1 MKMPGK
7 EVEEDTFREKDP
19 LEAIPETQVR
29 ETVLQEEVRIMVRLQ
44 AEGDIICRM
53 EK

>member
-1 MKMPGK
+1 ME
-7 EVEEDTFREKDP
+7 EVIF
-19 LEAIPETQVR
+19 LEAGPPEEIPEPPVR
-29 ETVLQEEVRIMVRLQ
+29 ETVLQEVVRIMVRLQ